1 MPALKWF
8 KSPAMDAPELNSPQP
23 CHHGAGCNYK
33 RKNKAGELVPA
44 CCSFVHPGEEGNGR
58 RLFAQRTWYEG
69 EEDPV
74 IGEPP
79 AEGGKITRVDPAC
92 VRLTGRAGYYERRR
106 LRLSWAE
113 WCAREGI
120 AYTANAPG
128 VVPPPL
134 QIVAIGR
141 RPRDGPYRGVAP
153 VEPVPEP
160 QVESQPEQA
169 KSTKNQRQ
177 RRNRKQ
183 RREEQGAEE
192 QQITEELS
200 AE

>member
-58 RLFAQRTWYEG
+58 RIFPQRTWYEG

-128 VVPPPL
+128 VAPPPL

-141 RPRDGPYRGVAP
+141 RPRDGPYRGAAP
-153 VEPVPEP
+153 VEPVPGP

-169 KSTKNQRQ
+169 NSTKNQRQ

-183 RREEQGAEE
+183 RREEQGE
-192 QQITEELS
+192 QITEELS

>member
-8 KSPAMDAPELNSPQP
+8 QSPAMDAPQLNSPQP

-44 CCSFVHPGEEGNGR
+44 SCSFVHPGEEGNGR
-58 RLFAQRTWYEG
+58 RIFPQRTWYEG

-141 RPRDGPYRGVAP
+141 RPRDGPYRGAAP

-160 QVESQPEQA
+160 QVESQPQQA

-177 RRNRKQ
+177 RRNKKQ
-183 RREEQGAEE
+183 RREEQGE
-192 QQITEELS
+192 QITEEQA